1 MRLWQQTY
9 GSSTAYSNYEDVW
22 HSGNLTTTN
31 KANYDTA
38 YGWGNHAS
46 AGYLT
51 SYTDTNTTYSA
62 GTGISLSGTT
72 FSLTTP
78 SLSGSVTISED
89 NDGVQLTWSVSSDSV
104 DYYEVWSSVGS
115 ANDFVLIGKVLASD
129 LSGST
134 VSMTDS
140 GYDTSS
146 TTNYYKV
153 FAIKNG
159 LYSNALSASQAVSNT
174 VSDPANMSVVPSTE
188 SFLVQYDL
196 PDSPILASVSIKK
209 YAATTE
215 SAANNE
221 SAATTIFTGT
231 RDSFAYA
238 VPAADVSKY
247 HKFWVVSNTRT

>member
-1 MRLWQQTY
+1 MAQTIKLKR
-9 GSSTAYSNYEDVW
+9 SAT
-22 HSGNLTTTN
+22 SGAVPTT
-31 KANYDTA
+31 
-38 YGWGNHAS
+38 S
-46 AGYLT
+46 
-51 SYTDTNTTYSA
+51 
-62 GTGISLSGTT
+62 SLSLGEVAINTHDGKMYIKKDDGTA
-72 FSLTTP
+72 SVVEVGGTTP

-104 DYYEVWSSVGS
+104 DYYEVWSSVGA

-159 LYSNALSASQAVSNT
+159 LYSNALSASQTVSNT

-196 PDSPILASVSIKK
+196 PDSPLLASVSIKK